1 MATTTKAGNVLVR
14 GLRPMRPGELLR
26 EDVLPAL
33 GKSKV
38 EIARLLG
45 VSHQALDDIRK
56 AADHPCDG
64 AAHRQLCGNG
74 PELWINMQCAFDLDA
89 AEQELASEIE
99 KIPTLTADE
108 RIALTTEQIE
118 DLKLG
123 IVQLDMGEFAS
134 DEEVAKMWEKFTR

>member
-1 MATTTKAGNVLVR
+1 
-14 GLRPMRPGELLR
+14 
-26 EDVLPAL
+26 
-33 GKSKV
+33 
-38 EIARLLG
+38 
-45 VSHQALDDIRK
+45 
-56 AADHPCDG
+56 
-64 AAHRQLCGNG
+64 
-74 PELWINMQCAFDLDA
+74 MQCAFDLDA